1 MMNVG
6 IIGAGRIGKVHGESI
21 MRYVKNATVKAI
33 ADPYMNADTEAWAKS
48 LGIDEVYTDYH
59 KILEDPAIEAVL
71 ICSSTDTHSSISL
84 EAIAAGKHIFC
95 EKPIDHDV
103 NKILEVKKALANAG
117 IKYQV
122 GFNRRFD
129 HNFKSARAA
138 VADGKIGT
146 LDVLKI
152 CSRDPGAPP
161 VEYVKVSGG
170 IFLDMTI
177 HDFDMVRFMSGE
189 EVEEVFAYGA
199 VRVDP
204 AIGEAGDIDT
214 AVISMKLQSG
224 AIAVIDNSR
233 EASYGYDQR
242 VEAFGR
248 KGQVAVANDTEST
261 AVISDCEGVH
271 AEKPLYFFL
280 QRYMQ
285 AYVDEVSEF
294 IDCIVNDKE
303 VSVGIDCGL
312 QPVLIGL
319 AAKKSLAE
327 NRPIKIAEIAA
338 QYGL

>member
-21 MRYVKNATVKAI
+21 MRYVKDATVKAI
-33 ADPYMNADTEAWAKS
+33 ADPFMNEQTEAWAKG
-48 LGIDEVYTDYH
+48 LGIAEVYTDYH
-59 KILEDPAIEAVL
+59 KILEDKDIEAVL

-103 NKILEVKKALANAG
+103 NKILEVKKALANAN

-129 HNFKSARAA
+129 HNFKGARAA
-138 VADGKIGT
+138 VEAGKIGT

-214 AVISMKLQSG
+214 AVKRS
-224 AIAVIDNSR
+224 AA
-233 EASYGYDQR
+233 R
-242 VEAFGR
+242 VR
-248 KGQVAVANDTEST
+248 SLSPTTPNP
-261 AVISDCEGVH
+261 
-271 AEKPLYFFL
+271 PL
-280 QRYMQ
+280 
-285 AYVDEVSEF
+285 
-294 IDCIVNDKE
+294 
-303 VSVGIDCGL
+303 
-312 QPVLIGL
+312 
-319 AAKKSLAE
+319 
-327 NRPIKIAEIAA
+327 
-338 QYGL
+338 

>member
-33 ADPYMNADTEAWAKS
+33 ADPFMNAETENWAKA
-48 LGIDEVYTDYH
+48 LGIEEVYTDYH
-59 KILEDPAIEAVL
+59 KILEDPSIEAVL
-71 ICSSTDTHSSISL
+71 ICSSTDTHSPISL
-84 EAIAAGKHIFC
+84 EAIAAGKHVFC

-103 NKILEVKKALANAG
+103 NKILEVKKALAKSNV
-117 IKYQV
+117 KYQV

-138 VADGKIGT
+138 VEAGKIGA

-261 AVISDCEGVH
+261 AVISDSEGVH

-294 IDCIVNDKE
+294 IDCIVSDKE

-327 NRPIKIAEIAA
+327 NRPVKISEIAS